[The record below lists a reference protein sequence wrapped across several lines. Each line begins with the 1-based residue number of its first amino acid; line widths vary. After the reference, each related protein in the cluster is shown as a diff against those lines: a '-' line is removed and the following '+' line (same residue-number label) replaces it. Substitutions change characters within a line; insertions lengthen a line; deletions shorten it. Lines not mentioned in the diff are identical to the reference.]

1 MITAVWSVKG
11 GVGVTSVAAMLAIA
25 RVERA
30 DDTLVVDLCG
40 DMAAV
45 LGIDEAPEQ
54 PGLVD
59 WCALGRSDGAALA
72 RIEHVVRPG
81 LHLVPRGSGR
91 LAGDPAELVRVL
103 ATSQRAVIVDC
114 GVVTDHQGFGAQV
127 VALAPVSL
135 LVVRECFLNL
145 RAAQRAELEPT
156 GVVVVKEP
164 RRHLGRGDVE
174 SVTGAPVVAE
184 VALDHSIARSIDA
197 GLLST
202 RLPRSLLRTMSR
214 AFDHVA

>member
-1 MITAVWSVKG
+1 MIAAVWSVKG
-11 GVGVTSVAAMLAIA
+11 GVGVTSVAALLAIA
-25 RVERA
+25 GVERA

-40 DMAAV
+40 DMPAV
-45 LGIDEAPEQ
+45 LGIDEAPDE

-81 LHLVPRGSGR
+81 LHLVRRGAGR
-91 LAGDPAELVRVL
+91 PAGDPAELVDVL
-103 ATSQRAVIVDC
+103 ATSQRSVIVDC
-114 GVVTDHQGFGAQV
+114 GVVVDRQGFGAGV
-127 VALAPVSL
+127 VSRAPVSL

-145 RAAQRAELEPT
+145 RAVQRCQVEAT
-156 GVVVVKEP
+156 GVIVVKEP
-164 RRHLGRGDVE
+164 RRHLGRTDVE